1 MYHSVIL
8 FLSNNSLCLTTP
20 IFTVVNVYLT
30 KFKTHLFI
38 CSCRRAAEDQ
48 LHRFLDNSSITH
60 GMAEHIVSADVN
72 DAFLEA
78 VMSLSDKLKYL
89 QQEMPASDGSSLD
102 IPPSE
107 TFAGRSLLPDL
118 EKLKLK
124 AITKARDYF
133 LLQFQAIR
141 KPKTNVQMVQQNSL
155 CKYAPLLQFVQREAP
170 SAAEDLRYDFIS

>member
-1 MYHSVIL
+1 M
-8 FLSNNSLCLTTP
+8 
-20 IFTVVNVYLT
+20 
-30 KFKTHLFI
+30 
-38 CSCRRAAEDQ
+38 
-48 LHRFLDNSSITH
+48 
-60 GMAEHIVSADVN
+60 SADVN

-78 VMSLSDKLKYL
+78 VVSLSDKLKYL
-89 QQEMPASDGSSLD
+89 QQETPASDGSSLD

-124 AITKARDYF
+124 AITKTRDYF

-170 SAAEDLRYDFIS
+170 SAAEDLRYNPIFYRMFRTYIIPMNKNKDFNKIMEKKRFLFRLPVS

>member
-1 MYHSVIL
+1 
-8 FLSNNSLCLTTP
+8 
-20 IFTVVNVYLT
+20 
-30 KFKTHLFI
+30 
-38 CSCRRAAEDQ
+38 
-48 LHRFLDNSSITH
+48 
-60 GMAEHIVSADVN
+60 MAEHIVSADVN

-89 QQEMPASDGSSLD
+89 QQETPASDGSSLD

-170 SAAEDLRYDFIS
+170 SAAEDLRYNFIF

>member
-1 MYHSVIL
+1 
-8 FLSNNSLCLTTP
+8 
-20 IFTVVNVYLT
+20 
-30 KFKTHLFI
+30 
-38 CSCRRAAEDQ
+38 
-48 LHRFLDNSSITH
+48 
-60 GMAEHIVSADVN
+60 MAEHIVSADVN

-170 SAAEDLRYDFIS
+170 SAAEDLRYDFISCRTFRTYCIINRRDIQVNIVEATADVSCLISLRMCTVQCVGWCGTHFKA

>member
-1 MYHSVIL
+1 
-8 FLSNNSLCLTTP
+8 
-20 IFTVVNVYLT
+20 
-30 KFKTHLFI
+30 
-38 CSCRRAAEDQ
+38 
-48 LHRFLDNSSITH
+48 
-60 GMAEHIVSADVN
+60 MAEHIVSADVN

-89 QQEMPASDGSSLD
+89 QQETPASDGSSLD

-170 SAAEDLRYDFIS
+170 SAAEDLRYNSIVKLYSVSTLNEENRGFCADFVYKTADFVSLADFLISLPLHLSISLSLLS